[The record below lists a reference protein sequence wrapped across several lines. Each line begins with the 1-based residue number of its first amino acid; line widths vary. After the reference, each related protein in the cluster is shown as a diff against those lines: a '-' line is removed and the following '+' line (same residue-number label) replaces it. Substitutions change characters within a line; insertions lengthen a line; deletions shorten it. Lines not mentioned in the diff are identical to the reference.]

1 MKSKSQPRCERIL
14 VIRYRFIGDTILTVP
29 FLRNLR
35 AAYPHAI
42 IDVLVGPKSG
52 EVLQNCPYINELI
65 PFDTT
70 RFHKY
75 DRGEGKPKTLLSYA
89 LTLRKRKYDTVF
101 VLKRS
106 FGSALLAFLSGAR
119 LRVGYRGKGHCFLT
133 HKVPFDTGIHEVE
146 SLLANLTVL
155 QIPVTSKEL
164 EIFPSEAELS
174 GVRELVPE
182 LSEPG
187 GRVLIH
193 AAAAHPDKMYPL
205 ASFAELIRRLF
216 EELALKP
223 VFSGDKQDIAL
234 YDELATLAG
243 VPCLN
248 LAGRLSLR
256 ESMALYTFMDL
267 AVCVDSGPSHLAA
280 SAGVPTVTLFG
291 PTDPVRWGPY
301 GSRHRAVFDA
311 GLACRPCHYH
321 KTCDNRPCLTELSPE
336 LIFKVCKE
344 QLNLTSQPASPDR
357 QAF

>member
-75 DRGEGKPKTLLSYA
+75 DRGEGKPKTFLSYA

-155 QIPVTSKEL
+155 QIPVADKEL
-164 EIFPSEAELS
+164 ESFPSEAELTRI
-174 GVRELVPE
+174 RELVPE
-182 LSEPG
+182 LTEPG

-205 ASFAELIRRLF
+205 ASWAVLIRRLW
-216 EELALKP
+216 EEFALKP
-223 VFSGDKQDIAL
+223 VFSGDKQDIPLYEELTAL
-234 YDELATLAG
+234 AA

-301 GSRHRAVFDA
+301 GSKHRSVFDES
-311 GLACRPCHYH
+311 LACRPCHYK
-321 KTCDNRPCLTELSPE
+321 KTCDNRPCLTELSAE
-336 LIFKVCKE
+336 HVLDVCKE
-344 QLNLTSQPASPDR
+344 QLKATSLSSSPDP
-357 QAF
+357 

>member
-1 MKSKSQPRCERIL
+1 MKSKSQPGCERIL

-75 DRGEGKPKTLLSYA
+75 DSGEGKPKSLLSYA
-89 LTLRKRKYDTVF
+89 LTLRRRKYDTVF

-119 LRVGYRGKGHCFLT
+119 LRVGYRGDGHFLLT

-146 SLLANLTVL
+146 SLLANLKVL
-155 QIPVTSKEL
+155 RIPVGSKEL
-164 EIFPSEAELS
+164 ESFPREAELAR
-174 GVRELVPE
+174 VKELVPE

-193 AAAAHPDKMYPL
+193 AAAAHPDKVYPL
-205 ASFAELIRRLF
+205 ASWAVLIRRLW
-216 EELALKP
+216 EEFALKP
-223 VFSGDKQDIAL
+223 VFSGDKQDIPLYEELTAL
-234 YDELATLAG
+234 AA

-301 GSRHRAVFDA
+301 GSRHRSVFDES
-311 GLACRPCHYH
+311 LACRPCHYK
-321 KTCDNRPCLTELSPE
+321 KTCDNRPCLTELSPAH
-336 LIFKVCKE
+336 IFKVCQE
-344 QLNLTSQPASPDR
+344 LLNLASHPSPKER
-357 QAF
+357 